1 MAKILVIGAGLAG
14 AAYAREFADSGH
26 EVRVIDR
33 RDHVAGNCYDFLSP
47 AGVRL
52 HRYGPHLFHTSN
64 MRVVEW
70 LSRFTEWEPYEH
82 RVVARLADGAL
93 VPLPINVCTVNGVY
107 GTDIGSAEAVQALLD
122 REAVRREPIVSAE
135 DHLYATIGP
144 RLTEMFFAP
153 YTEKM
158 WNLRLSDLDPAVVR
172 RVQVRID
179 TDDRYFPGDSFQAMP
194 RAGYT
199 AMFQEILRSPR
210 IEVAL
215 ETAFTP
221 EMEAD
226 YDLCLNSMPIDE
238 YFGYRFGELP
248 YRSIRFHHSDHP
260 VSEAPSHVT
269 INYTDRGPHT
279 RETWWHNIPG
289 HRGDAMR
296 SAVRTVE
303 EPCDYRDNNY
313 ERYYPVK
320 TLDGRYDDVYRQY
333 QALAADRSS
342 LRFIGRCGTYQYLDM
357 HQVLNQ
363 SLIGAEKLL
372 EKGRPVVP

>member
-1 MAKILVIGAGLAG
+1 MAKILVIGAGMAG
-14 AAYAREFADSGH
+14 ASYAREFADAGH
-26 EVRVIDR
+26 AVRLIDR
-33 RDHVAGNCYDFLSP
+33 RDHVAGNCYDSVSS
-47 AGVRL
+47 AGVRI

-82 RVVARLADGAL
+82 RVVARLADGTL
-93 VPLPINVCTVNGVY
+93 VPLPINVRTVNGVY
-107 GTDIGSAEAVQALLD
+107 GTRIESAEAVQVLLD
-122 REAVRREPIVSAE
+122 REVVRREPITSAE

-158 WNLRLSDLDPAVVR
+158 WQLRLSDLDPAVVR

-179 TDDRYFPGDSFQAMP
+179 TDDRYFPGDTFQAMP
-194 RAGYT
+194 RSGYT
-199 AMFQEILRSPR
+199 AMFEEILRSPR
-210 IEVAL
+210 IDVAL

-248 YRSIRFHHSDHP
+248 YRSIRFHHSDHALAD
-260 VSEAPSHVT
+260 APPHVT
-269 INYTDRGPHT
+269 INYTDRGPYT
-279 RETWWHNIPG
+279 RETWWHNIPANG
-289 HRGDAMR
+289 AGASR
-296 SAVRTVE
+296 AVRTIE
-303 EPCDYRDNNY
+303 EPCDYRDNGH

-320 TLDGRYDDVYRQY
+320 TLDGRYDAVYRQY
-333 QALAADRSS
+333 QALAERRPK

-363 SLIGAEKLL
+363 SLIGADKLL
-372 EKGRPVVP
+372 EASRVTSP